1 MEPHALASAKG
12 GGWLLKGRKI
22 INSMEKKKRKK
33 DRDVAF
39 NLSYSS
45 FRFECRADFLK
56 LPSSRR

>member
-45 FRFECRADFLK
+45 SFVSL
-56 LPSSRR
+56 